1 MRMLINFHKKTLK
14 KLMFYY
20 SYVSMA
26 VLRIPKIIVKF
37 LTIYITQEIS
47 RFTINTI
54 NYGKLRKA
62 IFLEYL

>member
-1 MRMLINFHKKTLK
+1 MRMLINFHKKTLE

-37 LTIYITQEIS
+37 LAIYITQEIS